1 MRGNAAVIL
10 CNMNTKQQAWAL
22 VGAMG
27 LALAGCVGPL
37 DGYGEAEGVSG
48 GGRGDAALRNA
59 VVVEHRKHLLALAD
73 EDGAGVVIEV
83 SRDKSDVE
91 DRLDGERLEELNQMS
106 GAGAYE
112 GAKVEPG
119 IDLAGQESLET
130 VRLSLDEAI
139 ALAVAGNLDLEVA
152 RLTPKIAE
160 QQVVQAEAAF
170 DGVFFADADWQKL
183 DTPQPAGTVPGLSSD
198 LSQEN
203 FTLNTGVRQLL
214 NSGGTIQLDTTIARN
229 ERVPSFF
236 AVDEFYDADVLL
248 SLNQPLLRNFGSD
261 VTRSQ
266 IVLAKNA
273 EADAAE
279 RLRQAMNEL
288 VNNVE
293 QAYWNLDLAR
303 RQVLIQQRLL
313 DRTVAERDRL
323 EERADFDVSPV
334 RITEANSRVELRRA
348 DLIRVR
354 AAVRNA
360 SDQLKRLINASDL
373 ALADETLVLP
383 SDEPVDTAVRFSLL
397 DAVTT
402 ALERRPE
409 LEQALLNI
417 EDASVR
423 QRLADNAVLP
433 QLDLTAAIGLN
444 GIDEDNWP
452 DAYGELSEGDYVDYI
467 LGLSF
472 EQPLGNREAKALRGQ
487 RQFERSQA
495 VLAYRRDAQ
504 DVVLEVKNALR
515 GVLTNY
521 ELVGA
526 TRAARWAAADSLR
539 SINVQ
544 EEVGVALTDEFLL
557 DLKLNAQERLAD
569 AEFQEAQALAN
580 YMIALAEM
588 QRSMG
593 VLIEQYGIEVE

>member
-1 MRGNAAVIL
+1 MTNKRLIMAISG
-10 CNMNTKQQAWAL
+10 T
-22 VGAMG
+22 AMG
-27 LALAGCVGPL
+27 LTLSACVGPL
-37 DGYGEAEGVSG
+37 DQYGGA
-48 GGRGDAALRNA
+48 DAALRNA

-73 EDGAGVVIEV
+73 EDGGGVVIEV
-83 SRDKSDVE
+83 QRDTSDVE
-91 DRLDGERLEELNQMS
+91 ERLDEERIEELNEIS
-106 GAGAYE
+106 GATAYR
-112 GAKVEPG
+112 GMDVEPG
-119 IDLAGQESLET
+119 VDLAGQSELEV
-130 VRLSLDEAI
+130 VRLSLEEAI
-139 ALAVAGNLDLEVA
+139 AMAVAGNLDLEVA
-152 RLTPKIAE
+152 RLLPKIAE
-160 QQVVQAEAAF
+160 QQVIQAEAAF
-170 DGVFFADADWQKL
+170 DGVFFADFDFSTL
-183 DTPQPAGTVPGLSSD
+183 DTPQPEGTVPGLSND
-198 LSQEN
+198 IRQDTT
-203 FTLNTGVRQLL
+203 TLNTGVRKLL
-214 NSGGTIQLDTTIARN
+214 TTGGTVQLEAGATRN
-229 ERVPSFF
+229 KRLPSFF
-236 AVDEFYDADVLL
+236 NVDTFYDADVLV

-261 VTRSQ
+261 VTTSQ

-273 EADAAE
+273 EADAGE
-279 RLRQAMNEL
+279 QLRQALNDL

-293 QAYWNLDLAR
+293 VAYWNLDLVS

-334 RITEANSRVELRRA
+334 RITEANSRVELRRS

-354 AAVRNA
+354 AAVRDA
-360 SDQLKRLINASDL
+360 SDQLKRLINSEEL

-383 SDEPVDTAVRFSLL
+383 SDEPVDAAIAFSLL

-409 LEQALLNI
+409 LAQSLLAI
-417 EDASVR
+417 SDAEVR

-452 DAYGELSEGDYVDYI
+452 DAFGNLSDGDYVDYI

-472 EQPLGNREAKALRGQ
+472 EQPLGNRAAKALAGQ
-487 RQFERSQA
+487 RAFERNQA
-495 VLAYRRDAQ
+495 VIAYRRDAQ

-580 YMIALAEM
+580 YMIAIAEM
-588 QRSMG
+588 ERAKG
-593 VLIEQYGIEVE
+593 ILIERYGIEVGE

>member
-1 MRGNAAVIL
+1 
-10 CNMNTKQQAWAL
+10 MNGMTTKRLL
-22 VGAMG
+22 VAAMG
-27 LALAGCVGPL
+27 LTAAGCVGPL
-37 DGYGEAEGVSG
+37 DQYGGA
-48 GGRGDAALRNA
+48 DAALRNA

-73 EDGAGVVIEV
+73 EQGGGVVIEV
-83 SRDKSDVE
+83 QRDVSDVE
-91 DRLDGERLEELNQMS
+91 ARLDEERVQELNEMS
-106 GAGAYE
+106 GAAAYQ

-119 IDLAGQESLET
+119 IDLAGQSDLDV
-130 VRLSLDEAI
+130 VRLSLNEAI
-139 ALAVAGNLDLEVA
+139 AMAVAGNLDLEVA

-160 QQVVQAEAAF
+160 QQVIQAEAAF
-170 DGVFFADADWQKL
+170 DGVFFADLDFSKL
-183 DTPQPAGTVPGLSSD
+183 DIPQPEGAVPGLAND
-198 LSQEN
+198 TQQE
-203 FTLNTGVRQLL
+203 TVSLNTGVRQLL
-214 NSGGTIQLDTTIARN
+214 TTGGTVQLETTIARQ
-229 ERVPSFF
+229 ERTPSFF
-236 AVDEFYDADVLL
+236 NVDAFYDADVLV

-261 VTRSQ
+261 VTTSQ
-266 IVLAKNA
+266 IVLARNA
-273 EADAAE
+273 EAGAGE
-279 RLRQAMNEL
+279 QLRQTMNEL

-293 QAYWNLDLAR
+293 QSYWNLDLAR

-313 DRTVAERDRL
+313 DRTLAERDRL

-334 RITEANSRVELRRA
+334 RITEANSRVELRKA

-354 AAVRNA
+354 AAVREA
-360 SDQLKRLINASDL
+360 SDQLKRLINSEEL

-383 SDEPVDTAVRFSLL
+383 SDEPIDTAIRFSLL
-397 DAVTT
+397 DSVTT

-409 LEQALLNI
+409 LAQSLLNI
-417 EDASVR
+417 SDAEVR

-444 GIDEDNWP
+444 GIDEDDWP
-452 DAYGELSEGDYVDYI
+452 DAFDDLAEGDFIDYI

-472 EQPLGNREAKALRGQ
+472 EQPLGNRAAKAFAGQ
-487 RQFERSQA
+487 RSLERSQA
-495 VLAYRRDAQ
+495 VFAYRRDAQ

-580 YMIALAEM
+580 YMIAIAEM
-588 QRSMG
+588 ERAKG
-593 VLIEQYGIEVE
+593 VLIERYGIEVTD

>member
-1 MRGNAAVIL
+1 MK
-10 CNMNTKQQAWAL
+10 TKQQVWL
-22 VGAMG
+22 LGGAAG

-37 DGYGEAEGVSG
+37 DPGHSEGVS

-73 EDGAGVVIEV
+73 DDGAGVVIEV
-83 SRDKSDVE
+83 SRDTSDVE
-91 DRLDGERLEELNQMS
+91 DRLDGQRLEELNQMS

-112 GAKVEPG
+112 GSRVEPSV
-119 IDLAGQESLET
+119 DLAGQESLET

-160 QQVVQAEAAF
+160 QQVIQAEAAF
-170 DGVFFADADWQKL
+170 DGVFFADVNWQKL
-183 DTPQPAGTVPGLSSD
+183 DTPQPPGTVPGLSSD
-198 LSQEN
+198 LNQEN
-203 FTLNTGVRQLL
+203 FSLNTGVRKLL
-214 NSGGTIQLDTTIARN
+214 TSGGTVQLDTTIARN
-229 ERVPSFF
+229 ERVPSVF
-236 AVDEFYDADVLL
+236 AVNEFYDADVLL

-266 IVLAKNA
+266 IVLARNA

-279 RLRQAMNEL
+279 RLRQTMNEL

-323 EERADFDVSPV
+323 EERAEFDVSPV

-354 AAVRNA
+354 AGVRNA
-360 SDQLKRLINASDL
+360 SDQLKRLINSPEL

-383 SDEPVDTAVRFSLL
+383 SDEPVDAAVRFSLL

-417 EDASVR
+417 DDASVR

-444 GIDEDNWP
+444 GIDNDNAA

-472 EQPLGNREAKALRGQ
+472 EQPLGNREARALRGQ

-588 QRSMG
+588 QRAMG
-593 VLIEQYGIEVE
+593 VLIERYGIEVGE

>member
-1 MRGNAAVIL
+1 M
-10 CNMNTKQQAWAL
+10 
-22 VGAMG
+22 MG
-27 LALAGCVGPL
+27 LTAAGCVGPL
-37 DGYGEAEGVSG
+37 DQYGGT
-48 GGRGDAALRNA
+48 DAALRNA

-73 EDGAGVVIEV
+73 EQGGGVVIEV
-83 SRDKSDVE
+83 QRDVSDVE
-91 DRLDGERLEELNQMS
+91 ARLDEERIAELNEMS
-106 GAGAYE
+106 GAAAYQ
-112 GAKVEPG
+112 GVKVEPG
-119 IDLAGQESLET
+119 VDLAGQNELDV

-139 ALAVAGNLDLEVA
+139 AMAVAGNLDLEVA
-152 RLTPKIAE
+152 RLTPKIAQ
-160 QQVVQAEAAF
+160 QQVIQAEAAF
-170 DGVFFADADWQKL
+170 DGVFFADLDWQKL

-198 LSQEN
+198 VRQE
-203 FTLNTGVRQLL
+203 TTSLNTGVRKLL
-214 NSGGTIQLDTTIARN
+214 TTGGTVQLDTTVARN
-229 ERVPSFF
+229 QRTPSFF
-236 AVDEFYDADVLL
+236 NVDSFYDNDVLL
-248 SLNQPLLRNFGSD
+248 SLSQPLLRNFGSE

-273 EADAAE
+273 EADAGE
-279 RLRQAMNEL
+279 QLRQTMNEL

-293 QAYWNLDLAR
+293 QAYWSLDLAR

-334 RITEANSRVELRRA
+334 RITEANSRVELRRS

-354 AAVRNA
+354 AAVREA
-360 SDQLKRLINASDL
+360 SDQLKRLINSQEL

-383 SDEPVDTAVRFSLL
+383 SDEPIDTAISFSLL

-409 LEQALLNI
+409 LARSLLNI
-417 EDASVR
+417 SDAEVR
-423 QRLADNAVLP
+423 QRLADNGTLP

-452 DAYGELSEGDYVDYI
+452 DAYDNLTDGDYVDYI

-472 EQPLGNREAKALRGQ
+472 EQPLGNRGAKALAGQ
-487 RQFERSQA
+487 RAFERDQA
-495 VLAYRRDAQ
+495 VVAYRRDAQ

-580 YMIALAEM
+580 YMIAIAEM
-588 QRSMG
+588 ERAKG
-593 VLIEQYGIEVE
+593 ILIERYGIEVGD